1 MSHWASEY
9 PPAADTTGNRAHG
22 RPRHSGHSMRE
33 TSGLGTPVLP
43 SPPGNPL
50 QRGAPVGKLPGSPA
64 GLPARQWPAC
74 CSAVARKAVG
84 SRACHTSV
92 HLPLGITAPP
102 DPHVVRS
109 HLSPGRSEAVA

>member
-9 PPAADTTGNRAHG
+9 PPAADTTGNTAHG

-33 TSGLGTPVLP
+33 TSGSGTPVLP
-43 SPPGNPL
+43 SPAGNPL

-74 CSAVARKAVG
+74 CSAVA
-84 SRACHTSV
+84 T
-92 HLPLGITAPP
+92 HLFTCPWESQL
-102 DPHVVRS
+102 
-109 HLSPGRSEAVA
+109 HLTPTWSEAICPLAGVRLLLDVEVQP